1 MGVEVLRLWRNFLP
15 AYQVLVDL
23 TAMKVV
29 LGAPT
34 RPVWYQAHTQVS
46 NETLSSRVVLAQDV
60 VLQPFEKK
68 IWKLN

>member
-1 MGVEVLRLWRNFLP
+1 MGVDVLRLGRNFFP

-29 LGAPT
+29 VRAPT
-34 RPVWYQAHTQVS
+34 RHIWYQAHTQVS
-46 NETLSSRVVLAQDV
+46 NETLSSPVLLAQNV

-68 IWKLN
+68 I